1 MSRTLLLVAFVALLL
16 TLSRSSMAQG
26 STSVSSDSSHLPP
39 LVVQGQGMNTPA
51 VTSDDQVSQQLLQN
65 YRKQRQVELLRDAA
79 KLHELSG
86 ELQEYLDKNGSTI
99 LSIDM
104 LKKAEAVEKLA
115 HSVRTKMKE
124 MR

>member
-1 MSRTLLLVAFVALLL
+1 
-16 TLSRSSMAQG
+16 
-26 STSVSSDSSHLPP
+26 
-39 LVVQGQGMNTPA
+39 MNAPA

>member
-1 MSRTLLLVAFVALLL
+1 
-16 TLSRSSMAQG
+16 
-26 STSVSSDSSHLPP
+26 
-39 LVVQGQGMNTPA
+39 MNTPA